1 MQRLNGCVL
10 AAAVVVAI
18 AGGGERRGERQR
30 YLSGT
35 SRLAVCDASM
45 RATIRMRRREAAQR
59 KGRVASD

>member
-45 RATIRMRRREAAQR
+45 RATIRMRQR
-59 KGRVASD
+59 PRKEKGG